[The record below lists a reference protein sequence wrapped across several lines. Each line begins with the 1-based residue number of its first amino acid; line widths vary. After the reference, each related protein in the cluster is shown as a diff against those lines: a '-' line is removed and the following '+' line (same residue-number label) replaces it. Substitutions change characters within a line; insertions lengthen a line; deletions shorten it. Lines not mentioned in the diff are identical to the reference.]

1 MSSTDKVHSF
11 WRCNSVITGSER
23 IRNPVRCLISIDIRS
38 NTLGVLRFIIS
49 RLSEASTIRGLIM
62 FFGAMGLSIAPE
74 LQEQIITVTI
84 AGSGLVGM
92 VIPDGK

>member
-1 MSSTDKVHSF
+1 
-11 WRCNSVITGSER
+11 
-23 IRNPVRCLISIDIRS
+23 
-38 NTLGVLRFIIS
+38 
-49 RLSEASTIRGLIM
+49 M

>member
-1 MSSTDKVHSF
+1 M
-11 WRCNSVITGSER
+11 
-23 IRNPVRCLISIDIRS
+23 
-38 NTLGVLRFIIS
+38 GVLRYILA

-74 LQEQIITVTI
+74 IQEQIVMVTI

-92 VIPDGK
+92 VVPDVK